1 MPDDPPDAE
10 APSPEAP
17 DVEETPPVVETPPVL
32 EAKRK
37 GRTQGAIAAAA
48 IVVALFGGSYA
59 AKELLESGAAVRTAS
74 SSGAQAQLRAA
85 TATARVP
92 YLGPFARDPK
102 KGRVCGPE
110 VRLMEGA
117 LRRTKPPVRKTK
129 AANCVGRATE
139 RQIKTFQKRHH
150 IPPSGIYG
158 LRTHR
163 ALSPRYTKEMRA
175 DLAYVA
181 AKRLLALR
189 IGTIGVVTAHAK
201 ALEGRMTYCNR
212 GSLSNC
218 GLRYV
223 WPPWPDVPHHTDCSG
238 YVAWVYYQSG
248 LPDPN
253 GLGYRGGFTGTLV
266 RHGSAISPNGPLQIG
281 DLIFNGP
288 SAANTTHVSIY
299 IGHGLSS
306 GHGRGGIQIHPWNY
320 RVVVAIRRYFT
331 IRGST

>member
-1 MPDDPPDAE
+1 MSRFKAGV
-10 APSPEAP
+10 A
-17 DVEETPPVVETPPVL
+17 
-32 EAKRK
+32 
-37 GRTQGAIAAAA
+37 GAA
-48 IVVALFGGSYA
+48 VALALAGGSYA
-59 AKELLESGAAVRTAS
+59 AKELVTSDAGVRTAS

-85 TATARVP
+85 TRTASTP
-92 YLGPFARDPK
+92 YLGPFARDKK

-117 LRRTKPPVRKTK
+117 LRRTVPPIRKTK
-129 AANCVGRATE
+129 ASNCFGLATE
-139 RQIKTFQKRHH
+139 RQVKSFQGRHH
-150 IPPSGIYG
+150 LPASGIYG
-158 LRTHR
+158 KRTHN

-175 DLAYVA
+175 DLSYIA
-181 AKRLLALR
+181 AKRLLRLR
-189 IGTIGVVTAHAK
+189 IDTIGIVTAHAK

-212 GSLSNC
+212 GSLSSC

-253 GLGYRGGFTGTLV
+253 GLNFTGGFTGTLV
-266 RHGSAISPNGPLQIG
+266 LHGHAISPNGPLQIG

-288 SAANTTHVSIY
+288 SASSTTHVSVY

-306 GHGRGGIQIHPWNY
+306 GHGRGGIQIHAWNY
-320 RVVVAIRRYFT
+320 RTVVAIRRYF
-331 IRGST
+331 